1 MKTMKTTV
9 LAFLAGVLALG
20 LARLAFAPLAPSTH
34 HHANWAVFVGGER
47 MDLSADRYME
57 EISACAASDEG
68 ILPSQRIHMHE
79 NNADVVHVHH
89 EGATWGALMA
99 NLGMSLGDRHLFTA
113 DGDRYEEGDGRRL
126 VFVLNGIQ
134 VPSVH
139 NRVVE
144 SEDRLLISFT
154 ADPGAVV
161 SVEYPQVAD
170 DAAEYNQRMD
180 PASCA
185 GHGDLPFTTRLRLAF
200 WG

>member
-1 MKTMKTTV
+1 MKTTI

-20 LARLAFAPLAPSTH
+20 LARLAFAPLAPAVH
-34 HHANWAVFVGGER
+34 HHANWAIVVDGQR
-47 MDLSADRYME
+47 MDLSDDIYME
-57 EISACAASDEG
+57 EISACTASDEG

-89 EGATWGALMA
+89 AGSTWGALMA

-113 DGDRYEEGDGRRL
+113 DGDRYVEGDGRRL
-126 VFVLNGIQ
+126 VFILNGIR

-139 NRVVE
+139 NRVVS

-154 ADPGAVV
+154 DDPEGALAR
-161 SVEYPQVAD
+161 EYPQVAD
-170 DAAEYNQRMD
+170 DAAEYNERMD

-185 GHGDLPFTTRLRLAF
+185 GHGELPFTARLRLAF